1 MRTPTGFSK
10 CADGALN
17 NNAFQMSEHEAEKT
31 YQRSPISA
39 REILDRAQQKYAF
52 TEAQLKELEEI
63 ICSCKIVYLY
73 SWEDEYI

>member
-39 REILDRAQQKYAF
+39 REILDGAQQKYAF

-63 ICSCKIVYLY
+63 IK
-73 SWEDEYI
+73 EQKKF